1 MTKYQALFD
10 FFSSFGIP
18 TYLESS
24 VPETANFPY
33 ITYNLVT
40 STFTQETATNMVVNV
55 FYRQNEAVANDK
67 VSEISRAIGL
77 NGRLLNCEDGKVWL
91 QRGNPWCQSM
101 SDPVDDK
108 IQRRYLNV
116 TAYFFTKN

>member
-1 MTKYQALFD
+1 MNKNQAIYD

-18 TYLESS
+18 AYLESS

-33 ITYNLVT
+33 ITYSLNT
-40 STFTQETATNMVVNV
+40 STFTQEAPTNMVVNV
-55 FYRQNEAVANDK
+55 FFRSKEADANAK
-67 VSEISRAIGL
+67 VEEISEAIGL
-77 NGRLLNCEDGKVWL
+77 NGLVLPCEDGKVWL

>member
-10 FFSSFGIP
+10 FFNSFGIP
-18 TYLESS
+18 AYLESS

-33 ITYNLVT
+33 ITYSLAT
-40 STFTQETATNMVVNV
+40 TTFTQDSPANMVVNV
-55 FYRQNEAVANDK
+55 FYRQTEAAANAK
-67 VSEISRAIGL
+67 VEEISEAIGL
-77 NGRLLNCEDGKVWL
+77 NGLVLPCEDGKIWL

>member
-1 MTKYQALFD
+1 MTKYQVLFD

-18 TYLESS
+18 AYLESS

-116 TAYFFTKN
+116 TAYFFTQN